1 MTDASGTTAQ
11 TPRTTE
17 TTQAAQTPQTTRAGS
32 ADRRSGGVGSSG
44 HAGVEGS
51 LSEAADR
58 PWPGSPIS
66 PFELVLVRPRE
77 LRGLRLPVSEVPAEI
92 GRTAPLRIDS
102 QEISR
107 RHARVWLA
115 GGSAWIAD
123 CDSTNG
129 TWVNGTRIHQ
139 PVRLP
144 VGERVR
150 MGGVEAVLQ
159 IQGGGVPDEH
169 HTTSAPIQ
177 RPTNTTRYL
186 CAAAHISEPF
196 ARAVIDETL
205 GHPFRACAPSYGVD
219 LPAVLKH
226 ALAAERRRTARDV
239 LLLLIGAGTIA
250 LLAAG
255 VAGALPDLDALDSVN
270 DLDDLG
276 ALGGSGLLRL
286 APLVLLP
293 LALAWLVVAAHVFH
307 TRVVVLG
314 RRLSARRFSVAEA
327 PSPVSAAARREVA
340 RLTRAQ
346 RGNVVVF
353 TDYLPFVGC
362 GFPHDHGWSFAIDIT
377 KVAQEGKPP
386 RPFHSDDVH
395 ACLAR
400 EIAATGLPNL
410 GISERLFINGVDI
423 NHASELLPDRLAP
436 PVTTVDSELVR
447 AVSRAPESSAR
458 AYLCVEVIGWGG
470 QLVVTI
476 FLRAVRLRGSLFLE
490 GSTYELYPLAPEYS
504 LVDRVS
510 SDLLTGLFVALT
522 HGAAQAVPRLVTA
535 PLRLARLWGRGA
547 ARRRQERDDRAVI
560 QGHGLYDYGAH
571 YSVREMAM
579 GDDPRRF
586 FITRDV
592 EMFDKVVLEA
602 VDKGLARF
610 LAEHNIDT
618 GEAAA
623 RITQITNNKVTI
635 SGGQQHGINFG
646 KAEAGSHFGARTGQP
661 QKGGTP

>member
-1 MTDASGTTAQ
+1 
-11 TPRTTE
+11 
-17 TTQAAQTPQTTRAGS
+17 
-32 ADRRSGGVGSSG
+32 
-44 HAGVEGS
+44 
-51 LSEAADR
+51 LSEAAQGA
-58 PWPGSPIS
+58 WPGSYTS
-66 PFELVLVRPRE
+66 PFELVLVHPHD
-77 LRGLRLPVSEVPAEI
+77 LRGMRLPISEAPAEI
-92 GRTAPLRIDS
+92 GRTAQLRIDS

-115 GGSAWIAD
+115 GGSAWISD
-123 CDSTNG
+123 CGSTNG
-129 TWVNGTRIHQ
+129 TWVGGAPIQQ
-139 PVRLP
+139 PVRLT

-159 IQGGGVPDEH
+159 IQGGGVPEEH

-186 CAAAHISEPF
+186 CAAPYINESF
-196 ARAVIDETL
+196 ARVVIDETL
-205 GHPFRACAPSYGVD
+205 GQPFRACAPSYGVD
-219 LPAVLKH
+219 LPAVVKH
-226 ALAAERRRTARDV
+226 ALAAERHRRIRDV
-239 LLLLIGAGTIA
+239 LLVIVGLAGLG
-250 LLAAG
+250 LLATA
-255 VAGALPDLDALDSVN
+255 VAGALPDLDLLDVLD
-270 DLDDLG
+270 DLDDLDG
-276 ALGGSGLLRL
+276 LSDLSRLGLL
-286 APLVLLP
+286 ALLP
-293 LALAWLVVAAHVFH
+293 LTLAWLVVAVHLFH
-307 TRVVVLG
+307 LRVAVLG
-314 RRLSARRFSVAEA
+314 RRLSTRRFAVGDA
-327 PSPVSAAARREVA
+327 PSPFSAAAQREVG

-346 RGNVVVF
+346 RGNVMVF

-362 GFPHDHGWSFAIDIT
+362 GLPHDYGWSIAVDIT
-377 KVAQEGKPP
+377 KAATDGQPP
-386 RPFHSDDVH
+386 KPFHSDDVH

-410 GISERLFINGVDI
+410 GLSERLFINGVDI

-436 PVTTVDSELVR
+436 PVTSVDAELVR

-490 GSTYELYPLAPEYS
+490 GATYELYPLAPEYS

-522 HGAAQAVPRLVTA
+522 HGAVLAVPQLLTA
-535 PLRLARLWGRGA
+535 PLRLARAWGRSA

-560 QGHGLYDYGAH
+560 AGGGLYDYGARQ
-571 YSVREMAM
+571 SVRELAM

-610 LAEHNIDT
+610 LAEHGIDR
-618 GEAAA
+618 GQAAA
-623 RITQITNNKVTI
+623 RINQIINNKSTYNIGQVNGQGHTF
-635 SGGQQHGINFG
+635 GDVKGNQQHNFG
-646 KAEAGSHFGARTGQP
+646 NKAGA
-661 QKGGTP
+661 K